1 MKEEVYEE
9 KGKYYRCW
17 SHAWGIALAPVE
29 LQFLQP
35 GGVVEG
41 RPLSLSRG
49 LCRGEGWEWEHRGQV
64 IQSNK

>member
-1 MKEEVYEE
+1 MRSLCSLGRYRGRERNEE
-9 KGKYYRCW
+9 
-17 SHAWGIALAPVE
+17 LATGSMGHEWTLV
-29 LQFLQP
+29 